1 MFLQVMNT
9 EEKMKFL
16 EFVYKIANIDGEYAE
31 EEIEIVNSYKNELG
45 INEIPETDDINGIIE
60 YFSTKEE
67 VLKRIIIF
75 ETIGLIN
82 ADNKIELEETDLMN
96 KMVKSFHLD
105 SEVVEKIDM
114 VAKRLQDVYDDVY
127 TAIFD

>member
-1 MFLQVMNT
+1 MFLQVMNM

-45 INEIPETDDINGIIE
+45 INEISETDDINGIIE

-75 ETIGLIN
+75 ETMGLIN
-82 ADNKIELEETDLMN
+82 ADNKIEPEEADLMN

>member
-45 INEIPETDDINGIIE
+45 INEIPETDDINSIIE

-75 ETIGLIN
+75 ETVGLIN
-82 ADNKIELEETDLMN
+82 ADNKIEPEEADLMN

>member
-1 MFLQVMNT
+1 MFLQVMNM

-75 ETIGLIN
+75 ETMGLIN
-82 ADNKIELEETDLMN
+82 ADNKIEPEEADLMN

-105 SEVVEKIDM
+105 SKVVEKIDM

>member
-1 MFLQVMNT
+1 MFLQVMNM

-31 EEIEIVNSYKNELG
+31 EEIEIVNSYKNE
-45 INEIPETDDINGIIE
+45 PEE
-60 YFSTKEE
+60 
-67 VLKRIIIF
+67 
-75 ETIGLIN
+75 
-82 ADNKIELEETDLMN
+82 ADLMN

>member
-16 EFVYKIANIDGEYAE
+16 ELVYKVANIDGEFAE
-31 EEIEIVNSYKNELG
+31 EEVEIVNSYKNQLG
-45 INEIPETDDINGIIE
+45 IDKIPETDDINGIIE
-60 YFSTKEE
+60 YFSTKAQA
-67 VLKRIIIF
+67 LKRIIVF

-82 ADNKIELEETDLMN
+82 ADNKIETEETDLID
-96 KMVKSFHLD
+96 KMVKCFQLD
-105 SEVVEKIDM
+105 NEVVEKIDR
-114 VAKRLQDVYDDVY
+114 VAKKLQDVYDEVY

>member
-1 MFLQVMNT
+1 MFLQVMNM

-31 EEIEIVNSYKNELG
+31 EEAEIVNSYKNELG

-82 ADNKIELEETDLMN
+82 ADNKIEPEEADLLN
-96 KMVKSFHLD
+96 RMVKSFQLD
-105 SEVVEKIDM
+105 NKVVEKIEL
-114 VAKRLQDVYDDVY
+114 VTKKLQDVYDDVY

>member
-31 EEIEIVNSYKNELG
+31 EEIEIVNNYKNELG

-67 VLKRIIIF
+67 VLKRVIIF
-75 ETIGLIN
+75 ETMGLIN
-82 ADNKIELEETDLMN
+82 ADNKIEPEEADLLN
-96 KMVKSFHLD
+96 KMIRSFQLD
-105 SEVVEKIDM
+105 NAVVDKIDM
-114 VAKRLQDVYDDVY
+114 VTKRLQDVYDDVY

>member
-1 MFLQVMNT
+1 MFLQVMNM

-82 ADNKIELEETDLMN
+82 ADNKIEPEETDLMN

>member
-1 MFLQVMNT
+1 MFLQVMNM

-75 ETIGLIN
+75 ETMGLIN
-82 ADNKIELEETDLMN
+82 TDNKIEPEEADLMD